1 MTARRPCSAA
11 RSTGSRSPRRC
22 STGSTRTRARAT
34 RRRKEAEMADQL
46 LHVGID
52 LGTSRS
58 AIAASN
64 GERFVVESFV
74 GWPADM
80 VAKKVLKRDVLIG
93 HEAVANRTMLDLH
106 RPLER
111 GLLKEGSE
119 KDVEAVRELLKHLL
133 RLVGVS
139 SNGKIDTKNVRAVV
153 GVPAA
158 AVRTNKQYLRNAMKG
173 IVDSLMIVSEP
184 FAVAYGLD
192 ALLNTL
198 IIDIGAGTTDF
209 CVMKGRYPTEEDQRT
224 LTIAGD
230 SIDAHLLKLIEE
242 RFPQANVTIFMVR
255 EWKEKTS
262 FVGAAPEKI
271 VVTAPVKGVPTDL
284 DITNEMKAACETLVG
299 PVVETML
306 DLLAKLEPEFH
317 DRVRNNI
324 IVSGGGGLIRGLSE
338 ALEDALKTVGG
349 GKVKY
354 MEDPVFVGSDGGLA
368 LALDA
373 PDGDWEKLSS

>member
-1 MTARRPCSAA
+1 MAS
-11 RSTGSRSPRRC
+11 ST
-22 STGSTRTRARAT
+22 
-34 RRRKEAEMADQL
+34 KEL

-58 AIAASN
+58 AISASN

-80 VAKKVLKRDVLIG
+80 VARKVLKRNVLIG

-133 RLVGVS
+133 NLVGVA
-139 SNGKIDTKNVRAVV
+139 SNGKIDASNVRAVV

-158 AVRTNKQYLRNAMKG
+158 SLRTNKQYLRNAMKG
-173 IVDSLMIVSEP
+173 IVDSLLIVSEP

-192 ALLNTL
+192 ALLHTM

-224 LTIAGD
+224 LTSAGD
-230 SIDAHLLKLIEE
+230 SIDQQLLKLISE
-242 RFPQANVTIFMVR
+242 RYPQANVTIFMVR
-255 EWKEKTS
+255 EWKEKHS
-262 FVGAAPEKI
+262 FVNNTTETV
-271 VVTAPVKGVPTDL
+271 VVTAPVKGVPTEL
-284 DITNEMKAACETLVG
+284 DITAEMKAACETLLA
-299 PVVETML
+299 PTVETML
-306 DLLAKLEPEFH
+306 DLLSRVEPEFQE
-317 DRVRNNI
+317 RVRTNI
-324 IVSGGGGLIRGLSE
+324 ILSGGGGLIRGLPAALEE
-338 ALEDALKTVGG
+338 ALRQVGG

-354 MEDPVFVGSDGGLA
+354 MEDPVFIGSDGGLA
-368 LALDA
+368 LAIDA
-373 PDGDWEKLSS
+373 PDGDWEKLSA

>member
-1 MTARRPCSAA
+1 
-11 RSTGSRSPRRC
+11 
-22 STGSTRTRARAT
+22 
-34 RRRKEAEMADQL
+34 MASDI

-58 AIAASN
+58 AISASN
-64 GERFVVESFV
+64 GERFVVDSFV

-80 VAKKVLKRDVLIG
+80 VAKKILKRTVLIG

-133 RLVGVS
+133 GLVGAKR
-139 SNGKIDTKNVRAVV
+139 NGKVDPGNVRAVV

-158 AVRTNKQYLRNAMKG
+158 ALRTNKQYLRNSMKG

-184 FAVAYGLD
+184 FAVAYGLN
-192 ALLNTL
+192 ALLHTM

-230 SIDAHLLKLIEE
+230 SIDTQLLKLIEE
-242 RFPQANVTIFMVR
+242 HYPQANVTIFMVR
-255 EWKEKTS
+255 EWKEKFS
-262 FVGAAPEKI
+262 FVGTPPVRAI
-271 VVTAPVKGVPTDL
+271 VNAPVRGVPTEL
-284 DITNEMKAACETLVG
+284 DITNEMKAACETIL
-299 PVVETML
+299 PPILETTL
-306 DLLAKLEPEFH
+306 DLLSRVEPEFQE
-317 DRVRNNI
+317 RVRNNVI
-324 IVSGGGGLIRGLSE
+324 LSGGGGLIRNLPKV
-338 ALEDALKTVGG
+338 LEDSMKQVGG
-349 GKVKY
+349 GKVTY

-373 PDGDWEKLSS
+373 PDSDWERLSA

>member
-1 MTARRPCSAA
+1 MAA
-11 RSTGSRSPRRC
+11 
-22 STGSTRTRARAT
+22 
-34 RRRKEAEMADQL
+34 KEL

-58 AIAASN
+58 AISASN

-80 VAKKVLKRDVLIG
+80 VAKKVLKRNVLIG

-133 RLVGVS
+133 GLVGVA
-139 SNGKIDTKNVRAVV
+139 SNGKLDPSRVRAVV

-158 AVRTNKQYLRNAMKG
+158 ALRTNKQYLRNAMKG
-173 IVDSLMIVSEP
+173 IVDSLLIVSEP

-192 ALLNTL
+192 ALLHTL
-198 IIDIGAGTTDF
+198 IVDIGAGTTDF

-224 LTIAGD
+224 LMTAGD
-230 SIDAHLLKLIEE
+230 SIDQQLLKLISE
-242 RFPQANVTIFMVR
+242 RYPQANVTVFMVR
-255 EWKEKTS
+255 EWKEKHS
-262 FVGAAPEKI
+262 FVGDVTEQV
-271 VVTAPVKGVPTDL
+271 VVTAPVKGVPTEL
-284 DITNEMKAACETLVG
+284 DITTEMKAACETLL
-299 PVVETML
+299 PPTIETML
-306 DLLAKLEPEFH
+306 DLLSRVEPEFQE
-317 DRVRNNI
+317 RVRNNI
-324 IVSGGGGLIRGLSE
+324 ILSGGGGLIRNLAAALEE
-338 ALEDALKTVGG
+338 ALKQVGG

-354 MEDPVFVGSDGGLA
+354 MQDPVFIGSDGGLA

-373 PDGDWEKLSS
+373 PDGDWEKLSA

>member
-1 MTARRPCSAA
+1 MMP
-11 RSTGSRSPRRC
+11 
-22 STGSTRTRARAT
+22 
-34 RRRKEAEMADQL
+34 EI

-58 AIAASN
+58 AISASN
-64 GERFVVESFV
+64 GERFVVDSYV

-80 VAKKVLKRDVLIG
+80 VAKKVLKRNVLIG
-93 HEAVANRTMLDLH
+93 HDAVMNRTMLDLH

-133 RLVGVS
+133 ALVGVS
-139 SNGKIDTKNVRAVV
+139 ANGKVDAESVRAVV

-158 AVRTNKQYLRNAMKG
+158 ALRTNKQYLRNSMKG
-173 IVDSLMIVSEP
+173 IVDSLLIVSEP

-192 ALLNTL
+192 ALLHTM
-198 IIDIGAGTTDF
+198 IVDIGAGTTDF

-224 LTIAGD
+224 LTVAGD
-230 SIDAHLLKLIEE
+230 SIDTQLLKLIEE
-242 RFPQANVTIFMVR
+242 RYPQANVTVFMVR
-255 EWKEKTS
+255 DWKEKFS
-262 FVGAAPEKI
+262 FVGSAPEKI

-306 DLLAKLEPEFH
+306 DLMARVEPEFQE
-317 DRVRNNI
+317 RVRNNVI
-324 IVSGGGGLIRGLSE
+324 LSGGGGLIRGLPE

-354 MEDPVFVGSDGGLA
+354 MQDPVFVGSDGGLA
-368 LALDA
+368 LAIDA
-373 PDGDWEKLSS
+373 PEGDWEKLSS

>member
-1 MTARRPCSAA
+1 M
-11 RSTGSRSPRRC
+11 
-22 STGSTRTRARAT
+22 
-34 RRRKEAEMADQL
+34 AEI

-58 AIAASN
+58 AISASN

-80 VAKKVLKRDVLIG
+80 VAKKVLKRSVLIG
-93 HEAVANRTMLDLH
+93 HDAVSNRTMLDLH

-133 RLVGVS
+133 GLVGVS
-139 SNGKIDTKNVRAVV
+139 ANGKVDAENVRAVV

-158 AVRTNKQYLRNAMKG
+158 ALRTNKQYLRNAMKG
-173 IVDSLMIVSEP
+173 IVDSLLIVSEP

-192 ALLNTL
+192 ALLHTM

-224 LTIAGD
+224 LTVAGD
-230 SIDAHLLKLIEE
+230 SIDAQLLKLIEE
-242 RFPQANVTIFMVR
+242 RYPQANVTIFMVR

-306 DLLAKLEPEFH
+306 DLLAKVEPEFQE
-317 DRVRNNI
+317 RVRNNVI
-324 IVSGGGGLIRGLSE
+324 LSGGGGLIRGLPE

-373 PDGDWEKLSS
+373 PDGDWEKLS

>member
-1 MTARRPCSAA
+1 
-11 RSTGSRSPRRC
+11 
-22 STGSTRTRARAT
+22 
-34 RRRKEAEMADQL
+34 MASDI

-58 AIAASN
+58 AISASN
-64 GERFVVESFV
+64 GERFVVDSFV

-80 VAKKVLKRDVLIG
+80 VAKKILKRTVLIG

-139 SNGKIDTKNVRAVV
+139 ANGTVSTSNVRAVV

-158 AVRTNKQYLRNAMKG
+158 SLRTNKQYLRNAMKG
-173 IVDSLMIVSEP
+173 IVDSLLIVTEP

-192 ALLNTL
+192 ALLHTL

-224 LTIAGD
+224 LTVAGD
-230 SIDAHLLKLIEE
+230 SLDNQLLKLVQE
-242 RFPQANVTIFMVR
+242 RYPSANVTVFMV
-255 EWKEKTS
+255 
-262 FVGAAPEKI
+262 
-271 VVTAPVKGVPTDL
+271 
-284 DITNEMKAACETLVG
+284 
-299 PVVETML
+299 
-306 DLLAKLEPEFH
+306 
-317 DRVRNNI
+317 
-324 IVSGGGGLIRGLSE
+324 
-338 ALEDALKTVGG
+338 
-349 GKVKY
+349 
-354 MEDPVFVGSDGGLA
+354 
-368 LALDA
+368 
-373 PDGDWEKLSS
+373 

>member
-1 MTARRPCSAA
+1 
-11 RSTGSRSPRRC
+11 
-22 STGSTRTRARAT
+22 
-34 RRRKEAEMADQL
+34 MASDI

-58 AIAASN
+58 AISASN
-64 GERFVVESFV
+64 GERFVVDSFV

-80 VAKKVLKRDVLIG
+80 VARKILKRTVLIG

-133 RLVGVS
+133 GLVGAKR
-139 SNGKIDTKNVRAVV
+139 NGKVESGNVRAVV

-158 AVRTNKQYLRNAMKG
+158 ALRTNKQYLRNSMKG

-184 FAVAYGLD
+184 FAVAYGLN
-192 ALLNTL
+192 ALLHTM

-230 SIDAHLLKLIEE
+230 SIDTQLLKLIEE
-242 RFPQANVTIFMVR
+242 HYPQANVTIFMVR
-255 EWKEKTS
+255 EWKEKFS
-262 FVGAAPEKI
+262 FVGTPPVRA
-271 VVTAPVKGVPTDL
+271 VVNAPVKGVPTEL
-284 DITNEMKAACETLVG
+284 DITNEMKAACETIL
-299 PVVETML
+299 PPILETTL
-306 DLLAKLEPEFH
+306 DLLSRVEPEFQE
-317 DRVRNNI
+317 RVRNNVI
-324 IVSGGGGLIRGLSE
+324 LSGGGGLIRNLPKV
-338 ALEDALKTVGG
+338 LEDSMKQVGG
-349 GKVKY
+349 GKVTY

-373 PDGDWEKLSS
+373 PDSDWERLSA

>member
-1 MTARRPCSAA
+1 M
-11 RSTGSRSPRRC
+11 
-22 STGSTRTRARAT
+22 AT
-34 RRRKEAEMADQL
+34 SQI

-58 AIAASN
+58 SISASN
-64 GERFVVESFV
+64 GERFVVDSFV

-80 VAKKVLKRDVLIG
+80 VAKKVLKRSVLIG
-93 HEAVANRTMLDLH
+93 HDAVSNRTMLDLH

-139 SNGKIDTKNVRAVV
+139 SNGKIDGSHVRAVV

-158 AVRTNKQYLRNAMKG
+158 SLRTNKQYLRNSMKG
-173 IVDSLMIVSEP
+173 IVDSLRIVSEP
-184 FAVAYGLD
+184 FAVAYGLN
-192 ALLNTL
+192 ALLHTM

-224 LTIAGD
+224 LTTAGD
-230 SIDAHLLKLIEE
+230 SIDTQLLKLIEE
-242 RFPQANVTIFMVR
+242 RYPQANVTIYMVR

-306 DLLAKLEPEFH
+306 DLLAKVEPEFQE
-317 DRVRNNI
+317 RVRNNI
-324 IVSGGGGLIRGLSE
+324 ILSGGGGLIRGLSE
-338 ALEDALKTVGG
+338 ALQDALKTVGG

-354 MEDPVFVGSDGGLA
+354 MDDPVFVGSDGGPA
-368 LALDA
+368 LAIDA
-373 PDGDWEKLSS
+373 PDGDWEKLSPA

>member
-1 MTARRPCSAA
+1 MAA
-11 RSTGSRSPRRC
+11 TSS
-22 STGSTRTRARAT
+22 
-34 RRRKEAEMADQL
+34 DI

-58 AIAASN
+58 AISASN

-80 VAKKVLKRDVLIG
+80 VAKKVLKRTVLIG

-133 RLVGVS
+133 GLVGVA
-139 SNGKIDTKNVRAVV
+139 SNGKIDASRVRAVV

-158 AVRTNKQYLRNAMKG
+158 SLRTNKQYLRNAMKG
-173 IVDSLMIVSEP
+173 IVDSLLIVSEP

-192 ALLNTL
+192 ALLHTM

-224 LTIAGD
+224 LTTAGD
-230 SIDAHLLKLIEE
+230 SIDQQLLKIIND
-242 RFPQANVTIFMVR
+242 RYPQANVTIYMVR
-255 EWKEKTS
+255 EWKEKHS
-262 FVGAAPEKI
+262 YVGDATDR
-271 VVTAPVKGVPTDL
+271 VLVTAPVQGVPTEL
-284 DITNEMKAACETLVG
+284 DITNEMKAACETLLA
-299 PVVETML
+299 PTVETML
-306 DLLAKLEPEFH
+306 DLLSRVEPEFQE
-317 DRVRNNI
+317 RVRNNI
-324 IVSGGGGLIRGLSE
+324 ILSGGGGLIRGLAAALEE
-338 ALEDALKTVGG
+338 ALKQVGG

-354 MEDPVFVGSDGGLA
+354 MEDPVFIGSDGGLA
-368 LALDA
+368 LAIDA
-373 PDGDWEKLSS
+373 PDGDWEKISA

>member
-1 MTARRPCSAA
+1 MAA
-11 RSTGSRSPRRC
+11 TSN
-22 STGSTRTRARAT
+22 
-34 RRRKEAEMADQL
+34 DI

-58 AIAASN
+58 AISASN

-80 VAKKVLKRDVLIG
+80 VAKKVLKRSVLIG

-133 RLVGVS
+133 GLVGVA
-139 SNGKIDTKNVRAVV
+139 SNGKIDASRVRAVV

-158 AVRTNKQYLRNAMKG
+158 SLRTNKQYLRNAMKG
-173 IVDSLMIVSEP
+173 IVDSLLIVSEP

-192 ALLNTL
+192 ALLHTL

-224 LTIAGD
+224 LTTAGD
-230 SIDAHLLKLIEE
+230 SIDQQLLKIISD
-242 RFPQANVTIFMVR
+242 RYPQANVTIYMVR
-255 EWKEKTS
+255 EWKEKHS
-262 FVGAAPEKI
+262 FVGDAVEQ
-271 VVTAPVKGVPTDL
+271 VMVTAPVKGVPTEL
-284 DITNEMKAACETLVG
+284 DITNEMKAACETLLA
-299 PVVETML
+299 PTVETML
-306 DLLAKLEPEFH
+306 DLLSRVEPEFQE
-317 DRVRNNI
+317 RVRNNI
-324 IVSGGGGLIRGLSE
+324 ILSGGGGLIRGLAA
-338 ALEDALKTVGG
+338 ALEESLKQVGG

-354 MEDPVFVGSDGGLA
+354 MEDPVFIGSDGGLA
-368 LALDA
+368 LAIDA
-373 PDGDWEKLSS
+373 PDGDWEKLSA